1 MCIDDYAD
9 IISKTSN
16 PVKFKYQ
23 LYKILK
29 LIKDRELEHL
39 FDDSYV
45 INSAEH
51 FLNNKFTPT
60 HSNYILRYGEVL
72 GIEIEY
78 VKGFINEDN

>member
-1 MCIDDYAD
+1 MCIDDYTD

-23 LYKILK
+23 LNKILK

-51 FLNNKFTPT
+51 F
-60 HSNYILRYGEVL
+60 
-72 GIEIEY
+72 
-78 VKGFINEDN
+78 